1 VFAENRRNG
10 DTRCLALT
18 AHFTGATLCGAQL
31 ARIALTTSHPAVADD
46 GIHMVKPQD
55 EEELGDLPPMD
66 GDLDGEDDAGE
77 VADKNLE
84 MPLEDGPL
92 DDEVARD
99 LSPEE
104 ALVPIRED
112 GASWLNEEPD
122 APDLDLG
129 TGAVLDLGK
138 EAPPSEDEAPGDL
151 GEDADLWDDSA
162 EVALDG
168 GDEGPLAADE
178 ELRDEDLPAL
188 DADDEGEGED
198 AAFVDDRFAP
208 DEPLGLPWAARPWP
222 RVGAP
227 LGLTGATAVA
237 CAGRFA
243 LVALRAETDDS
254 GARRPS
260 ELVQVDLEGSYA
272 TLSASGFKGPDVE
285 ILANDGTDSGTVAMV
300 LRGGRLVTSADG
312 GAHFEADAHGIAAAG
327 CIVALGRVWVRT
339 QTSSLITLTAGV
351 LEGYSLPGA
360 VTAIASNGAEAVA
373 ALLTA
378 GEGKPRAI
386 ARFGSGGSLTVEQLD
401 EAEDDGREQ
410 TEPRERVVLAARA
423 GCVAYSVRG
432 GITRRA
438 ADGTW
443 RRFAG
448 WEGRVTA
455 LAFVDDGGTLLVAA
469 YSDLEDTTGLVRIDG
484 AGRLSV
490 VARIGAMRDHGES
503 DGRVLSLAWDDA
515 RGVVWLAGGFGVAA
529 FSID

>member
-1 VFAENRRNG
+1 
-10 DTRCLALT
+10 
-18 AHFTGATLCGAQL
+18 
-31 ARIALTTSHPAVADD
+31 
-46 GIHMVKPQD
+46 MVKPQPDSDD
-55 EEELGDLPPMD
+55 EDLGELPPMD
-66 GDLDGEDDAGE
+66 GDLDGEDDTGE

-84 MPLEDGPL
+84 IPLEDGPL

-112 GASWLNEEPD
+112 GGSWLNEEPD
-122 APDLDLG
+122 ASDLDLG
-129 TGAVLDLGK
+129 TGAVLDLSK
-138 EAPPSEDEAPGDL
+138 DAPPSEDEPPSDRD
-151 GEDADLWDDSA
+151 EDTDLWDDSA
-162 EVALDG
+162 KVVLDG
-168 GDEGPLAADE
+168 GDEGPLDADE

-188 DADDEGEGED
+188 DADDEGESED

-237 CAGRFA
+237 CAGRCA
-243 LVALRAETDDS
+243 LVALRAEIHDP

-272 TLSASGFKGPDVE
+272 TLKASGFNGPDVE

-312 GAHFEADAHGIAAAG
+312 GAHFETDAHGIAAAG

-351 LEGYSLPGA
+351 LEGHSLPGA
-360 VTAIASNGAEAVA
+360 VTAIASSGDQAVA

-386 ARFGSGGSLTVEQLD
+386 ARFGSGGSLAVEPLD
-401 EAEDDGREQ
+401 EAEDDGLAREQ
-410 TEPRERVVLAARA
+410 TEPSERAVLAARA
-423 GCVAYSVRG
+423 GCIAYSVSG
-432 GITRRA
+432 GIARRA

-469 YSDLEDTTGLVRIDG
+469 YSDVEDTTGLVRID
-484 AGRLSV
+484 ATGRLSV
-490 VARIGAMRDHGES
+490 VARIGAMRDHGDS

-529 FSID
+529 FSMEVD